1 MEANE
6 SERGDVQVSSSL
18 SYYLHY
24 CSKTGKTERKKNLEL
39 VWNKDNRKNDVWNY
53 RDVLK
58 YSVFCRYTHKI
69 FDTLQLELL
78 ECSTINSDQ
87 EMLMFFL
94 IRGKLLFCSQKGYR
108 MPCEVAAD
116 AHVTDLFSLRRFR
129 FEYLFF

>member
-1 MEANE
+1 M
-6 SERGDVQVSSSL
+6 
-18 SYYLHY
+18 
-24 CSKTGKTERKKNLEL
+24 
-39 VWNKDNRKNDVWNY
+39 WNKDNWKNDVWNY

-87 EMLMFFL
+87 EMLIFFL
-94 IRGKLLFCSQKGYR
+94 IRGELLFCSQKGYR

-116 AHVTDLFSLRRFR
+116 AHVTDLFSPRRFR
-129 FEYLFF
+129 FEYLFFSKGWKWQGALFSEIIYDVSILRNNLSYH